1 MNVRRAN
8 WKWLALL
15 LALLIVLGACGG
27 EDPTPTS
34 EPTAVPEEPTPVPE
48 EPTAIPEEVEA
59 EPSGDQPVISQP
71 IYRWGEVADKLWVLI
86 AYGDAGNPTVVT
98 EGTVITAVFNS
109 AEPTVSG
116 SGGCNNYFTGYES
129 TDDGGLTINGP
140 IGGTMM
146 FCDGLMDQEAAY
158 FAALETVSGWA
169 LSDEGRLE
177 LTYDSGEPYDEVM
190 VFAPAKA
197 PLTGPTWRLVSY
209 GDPEEP
215 TAVLEGTS
223 ITAEFDPQTDNT
235 GTVGG
240 NATCNGY
247 STSYTIDGEQIS
259 FGPIA
264 GTLMMCPIGADQEVA
279 YLGALDSAQSYLI
292 AGPFLQITYD
302 GGVLNYTALNLP
314 LQNVLWQ
321 AVLVGDQAVPEGV
334 EITALFTPG
343 ETTGSGT
350 LGGSSGCN
358 SYNTGYETSEDLST
372 NPTTHF
378 ITIDPLMAMTMAICP
393 DESLANLE
401 STYLAALETA
411 ETYEVLG
418 NQMVVRGASGDVL
431 FAADREPLQGVVW
444 ALTSLGDVN
453 DPQPPAEGSSFT
465 AEFNRLPTLPT
476 GTVVGTTGCNDYNA
490 TYTANLSEIK
500 INLPAKTDN
509 EECPWGTGN
518 FEVEQQFFLALNAAT
533 SYRILGNVLQIPYG
547 EPDSL
552 QVLNFVATQPEGDP
566 GVSLAPLDDTFWYL
580 LSIGDNAVIPYTEIT
595 VGFEINDDGSAG
607 LISGSGG
614 CNAYNAEVTAPFIV
628 GPIGSN
634 RKACPEEVM
643 DQEGGYLDWLSKA
656 YTYSRAGDQLLVSTA
671 NGVLTY
677 NSTPVQDQTLQL
689 QNVTWYLVSAGNVAA
704 VSGAEATTSF
714 NNDGVSVSGNTGCN
728 SFNGSYSTEPG
739 NRLTVSGLT
748 STQAA
753 CTTDALTQQEQA
765 LLSLLESATTYV
777 VVGTAMQIQTA
788 DGNVINYTSVPPV
801 TAGTPSAVI
810 NGPSEGQNG
819 EVLTFDGSGSLPSG
833 SPIVSYAWDMG
844 DGTILSGHSI
854 QHSYGVAGS
863 YIVQLTVTSQAGT
876 ADTASV
882 PIQIYPVVEVTP
894 PAAAITGPT
903 VAFVGE
909 SVIFNAADSQQGSAE
924 ITSYAWQSGD
934 GNDTGP
940 AAGASF
946 TTIYARPGV
955 YYPSVIVTDA
965 NDLSDSA
972 SMAIIVNA
980 QPEGTDWILS
990 DTIPGTSIDILFRNG
1005 NIKGFGGCNQYNAKY
1020 TASSADGL
1028 SGTIS
1033 IGPISNS
1040 SRACSEEILAQEQ
1053 TYLANLQS
1061 AASFT
1066 ISGDSLTLTLAD
1078 GTQLV
1083 YYAAVVV
1090 PAPTPVTTQ

>member
-401 STYLAALETA
+401 STYL
-411 ETYEVLG
+411 
-418 NQMVVRGASGDVL
+418 
-431 FAADREPLQGVVW
+431 
-444 ALTSLGDVN
+444 
-453 DPQPPAEGSSFT
+453 
-465 AEFNRLPTLPT
+465 
-476 GTVVGTTGCNDYNA
+476 
-490 TYTANLSEIK
+490 
-500 INLPAKTDN
+500 
-509 EECPWGTGN
+509 
-518 FEVEQQFFLALNAAT
+518 
-533 SYRILGNVLQIPYG
+533 
-547 EPDSL
+547 
-552 QVLNFVATQPEGDP
+552 
-566 GVSLAPLDDTFWYL
+566 
-580 LSIGDNAVIPYTEIT
+580 
-595 VGFEINDDGSAG
+595 
-607 LISGSGG
+607 
-614 CNAYNAEVTAPFIV
+614 
-628 GPIGSN
+628 
-634 RKACPEEVM
+634 
-643 DQEGGYLDWLSKA
+643 
-656 YTYSRAGDQLLVSTA
+656 
-671 NGVLTY
+671 
-677 NSTPVQDQTLQL
+677 
-689 QNVTWYLVSAGNVAA
+689 
-704 VSGAEATTSF
+704 
-714 NNDGVSVSGNTGCN
+714 
-728 SFNGSYSTEPG
+728 
-739 NRLTVSGLT
+739 
-748 STQAA
+748 
-753 CTTDALTQQEQA
+753 
-765 LLSLLESATTYV
+765 
-777 VVGTAMQIQTA
+777 
-788 DGNVINYTSVPPV
+788 
-801 TAGTPSAVI
+801 
-810 NGPSEGQNG
+810 
-819 EVLTFDGSGSLPSG
+819 
-833 SPIVSYAWDMG
+833 
-844 DGTILSGHSI
+844 
-854 QHSYGVAGS
+854 
-863 YIVQLTVTSQAGT
+863 
-876 ADTASV
+876 
-882 PIQIYPVVEVTP
+882 
-894 PAAAITGPT
+894 
-903 VAFVGE
+903 
-909 SVIFNAADSQQGSAE
+909 
-924 ITSYAWQSGD
+924 
-934 GNDTGP
+934 
-940 AAGASF
+940 
-946 TTIYARPGV
+946 
-955 YYPSVIVTDA
+955 
-965 NDLSDSA
+965 
-972 SMAIIVNA
+972 
-980 QPEGTDWILS
+980 
-990 DTIPGTSIDILFRNG
+990 
-1005 NIKGFGGCNQYNAKY
+1005 
-1020 TASSADGL
+1020 
-1028 SGTIS
+1028 
-1033 IGPISNS
+1033 
-1040 SRACSEEILAQEQ
+1040 
-1053 TYLANLQS
+1053 
-1061 AASFT
+1061 
-1066 ISGDSLTLTLAD
+1066 
-1078 GTQLV
+1078 
-1083 YYAAVVV
+1083 
-1090 PAPTPVTTQ
+1090 